1 MSFQE
6 ADNLTETEE
15 EMLHIPLVN
24 LFADAIKNPLL
35 SSDMQV
41 QISTLDLVFHC
52 ISSNLN
58 SIGQIQTLIEENI
71 ADYVF
76 EILRLSGEK
85 YTFNNWGN
93 YLFLMANEEDK

>member
-6 ADNLTETEE
+6 ADNLTETEK

-35 SSDMQV
+35 SSDAQV

-52 ISSNLN
+52 LSSNSN
-58 SIGQIQTLIEENI
+58 SFGQIQTLMEENI

-76 EILRLSGEK
+76 EALRLSGEK
-85 YTFNNWGN
+85 
-93 YLFLMANEEDK
+93 